1 MVLFASYSGAFGG
14 AERLLLDFAG
24 SLEAPVG
31 VACPT
36 GELFDAAR
44 ARELSV
50 FPLTRRSLRLR
61 GDRAGAA
68 LRLAG
73 HAVELRRLI
82 DNVNPELV
90 IAWGMRS
97 AMACLL
103 GPGLP
108 CPAIFQHNDLLPS
121 PVVGSVVGAAAAR
134 ADLVIALS
142 HAIARDLD
150 RSGSLGSRLVV
161 VRPGI
166 DVDRFDASAPS
177 ADPPEVLVLG
187 AIASWKRPD
196 VALDACAI
204 AHHEHP
210 SLGLRLV
217 GAPLEDDGLMAS
229 LRDRAKALGFVSL
242 PGAVPDPAPEL
253 ARAYCLLHCAESE
266 PFGMAVLEAL
276 AAGRPVVVPAV
287 AGPAE
292 IVDLTCGL
300 LYEPGDA
307 RAAAAALGE
316 LLDDPQRA
324 SELGAAGRA
333 RARREFG
340 LDDARARYAA
350 AVAPLLISRA
360 GRVSG
365 AAGRVSAPGL
375 ALLTVTHN
383 SAGSLP
389 GLLSSMGR
397 FLPGVPLLV
406 VDCDSSDETVE
417 IARGHESVRVVA
429 LGENVGF
436 GRACNR
442 GLLEVSEPVTALVNP
457 DVELVD
463 GSLAALAAEAA
474 RRDRAERLLAPL
486 VIYPDGSRQDSVHPL
501 PTSASEMVFALV
513 PPGVVP
519 GRMGEWLAPWRA
531 SRPRRVGWAVGAALV
546 AKTDTLR
553 QLGPFDE
560 RIFLYAEDLD
570 LGLRAAEHGVESWF
584 WPSARVLHHRAHST
598 EPAFGGEPFEL
609 LARARHD
616 VVQRRLGPGRA
627 RLDGATQALTFA
639 TRGALKWMLGRDAER
654 ERRQLGAVLRV
665 PR

>member
-24 SLEAPVG
+24 SLEVPLG

-36 GELFDAAR
+36 GELFDAAH

-73 HAVELRRLI
+73 HAIELRRLI

-103 GPGLP
+103 GPRLP
-108 CPAIFQHNDLLPS
+108 CPVIFQHNDLLPS
-121 PVVGSVVGAAAAR
+121 PVVGTVVRAAAGR

-166 DVDRFDASAPS
+166 DVERFDASAPS

-210 SLGLRLV
+210 SLRLRLV

-229 LRDRAKALGFVSL
+229 LRDRAEAFGFVSL

-276 AAGRPVVVPAV
+276 AAGRPVVAPA
-287 AGPAE
+287 AGGPTE
-292 IVDLTCGL
+292 IVDRTCGL

-324 SELGAAGRA
+324 SELGATGRA

-340 LDDARARYAA
+340 FDDARARYAA
-350 AVAPLLISRA
+350 AVTPLLISRD
-360 GRVSG
+360 GRVPG
-365 AAGRVSAPGL
+365 PGL

-389 GLLSSMGR
+389 GLLGSMGR
-397 FLPGVPLLV
+397 FLPGVPLVV

-417 IARGHESVRVVA
+417 TARGNEFVRVIA

-463 GSLAALAAEAA
+463 GSLAALAAEAT

-513 PPGVVP
+513 PPAVAP

-570 LGLRAAEHGVESWF
+570 LGLRAADHGVESWF

-598 EPAFGGEPFEL
+598 EPAFGGEPFAL

-627 RLDGATQALTFA
+627 RLDDATQALTFA
-639 TRGALKWMLGRDAER
+639 TRGALKRMLGRDAER

-665 PR
+665 SR